1 MGAYI
6 TRHIVRLIGW
16 LRTANGDC
24 GVLHPRN
31 VSGVW
36 IPSRVELR
44 LANGTALAPPHG
56 LCTSRGAASRTL

>member
-6 TRHIVRLIGW
+6 TRPIVWLIGW
-16 LRTANGDC
+16 LRTANADC
-24 GVLHPRN
+24 DVFHLRN

-36 IPSRVELR
+36 ILSRVELR

-56 LCTSRGAASRTL
+56 SCTSRGAASRTL